1 MQHHRIFRSNTLLPF
16 LLLLALAVL
25 APLAQLPLGTPVAQA
40 APLAQSGT
48 AANVGIAAPG
58 YGNYSYL
65 TAAYAET
72 LVDSRKGTSPAIL
85 NTTKGGVSTAL
96 TLNQL
101 GSVYGLA
108 YDNGVV
114 TGVRRVF
121 IGAFARRFTSF
132 GPGGP
137 GAIYQYNLNTGGYS
151 QIATVPG
158 VTVNGHSTLYPG
170 LPSNYRT
177 NYDNWMQPW
186 VGRSSL
192 GDLEMGPGGSYL
204 YVTDLQNRRVLAV
217 NMASGN
223 PNSTWQVLYQSP
235 GNRIPFAIRFAPAIN
250 PTEPAYLA
258 IGEIDPVSLHAY
270 VVFRDS
276 TNGSLWTAIDQ
287 DLHDSSIWPRIQR
300 STEPTGWYAWEDLPD
315 QSSVFRPMPLLSGLA
330 FTINRQA
337 VVLGFRDRFADQYK
351 QYDSGENLRD
361 TVTVYATGDTLTYRW
376 NGSAYALQRAGFQN
390 PPDSDC
396 GNVAWPAGS
405 DYFRDSSYFNG
416 NECQQPHAETHMG
429 AVQITPNGQQW
440 PPNEELVT
448 TALDPLQGSS
458 SGVAWFN
465 VNPYQRDA
473 TAAVTAVVNDQL
485 WKSATLGD
493 ITPLADFAYL
503 GARAWNDANANGVQD
518 AGEAPIANVVTELID
533 TRL

>member
-1 MQHHRIFRSNTLLPF
+1 MQHHRILRSTTLLPI
-16 LLLLALAVL
+16 LLLLVLAVL
-25 APLAQLPLGTPVAQA
+25 APLAQLPFGTEAAQA

-151 QIATVPG
+151 QIAT
-158 VTVNGHSTLYPG
+158 
-170 LPSNYRT
+170 
-177 NYDNWMQPW
+177 
-186 VGRSSL
+186 
-192 GDLEMGPGGSYL
+192 GPGGSYL

-270 VVFRDS
+270 GVF
-276 TNGSLWTAIDQ
+276 
-287 DLHDSSIWPRIQR
+287 
-300 STEPTGWYAWEDLPD
+300 
-315 QSSVFRPMPLLSGLA
+315 
-330 FTINRQA
+330 
-337 VVLGFRDRFADQYK
+337 
-351 QYDSGENLRD
+351 
-361 TVTVYATGDTLTYRW
+361 
-376 NGSAYALQRAGFQN
+376 
-390 PPDSDC
+390 C
-396 GNVAWPAGS
+396 
-405 DYFRDSSYFNG
+405 
-416 NECQQPHAETHMG
+416 
-429 AVQITPNGQQW
+429 
-440 PPNEELVT
+440 
-448 TALDPLQGSS
+448 
-458 SGVAWFN
+458 
-465 VNPYQRDA
+465 
-473 TAAVTAVVNDQL
+473 
-485 WKSATLGD
+485 
-493 ITPLADFAYL
+493 
-503 GARAWNDANANGVQD
+503 
-518 AGEAPIANVVTELID
+518 
-533 TRL
+533 